1 MSAGAQVRNGPPDAV
16 MITRVSSSRLPEASA
31 WNSALCSESAGRM
44 QAPAFLA
51 RSMKISPAQTKHS
64 LLASATVAPR
74 STAASAG
81 FSPAAPLTA
90 AITQSAG
97 RAAASII
104 ALSPAPHSV
113 RVPASASFSSESF
126 AGSAMAANRAPNS
139 LASLARP
146 STLLFA
152 VSASTR

>member
-1 MSAGAQVRNGPPDAV
+1 
-16 MITRVSSSRLPEASA
+16 
-31 WNSALCSESAGRM
+31 
-44 QAPAFLA
+44 
-51 RSMKISPAQTKHS
+51 

-97 RAAASII
+97 RAAASMI

-113 RVPASASFSSESF
+113 RVPASASFSSPSL
-126 AGSAMAANRAPNS
+126 
-139 LASLARP
+139 LASATATKRASNSRANFASP
-146 STLLFA
+146 CTLLLP
-152 VSASTR
+152 VSASTE